1 VSQSSDTEDPRL
13 VQGVIW
19 QLLTLVERLDDNFAD
34 HAARCGL
41 SGATARVLL
50 RLQPSEAV
58 PMGVLAERLRSDPS
72 NLTGLVDRLEERGAI
87 ERRPSPR
94 DRRVKA
100 LALTEQGRRLRER
113 LWQQLT
119 TDPGP
124 LANLAADE
132 LRQLQELL
140 SRALRPSP

>member
-1 VSQSSDTEDPRL
+1 LRAGREEDPRL

-19 QLLTLVERLDDNFAD
+19 QLLTLVERLDDNFAA
-34 HAARCGL
+34 HAAQCGL
-41 SGATARVLL
+41 SAAQARVLL

-58 PMGVLAERLRSDPS
+58 PMHVLAERLRSEPS

-87 ERRPSPR
+87 ERRPSPG

-100 LALTEQGRRLRER
+100 LALTEHGGRLREG
-113 LWQQLT
+113 LWQRLT

-124 LANLAADE
+124 LAQLGPND
-132 LRQLQELL
+132 LRQLHELL
-140 SRALRPSP
+140 SRALRQSP